1 MSLAGN
7 LPREQSLSVEARYY
21 VTARDWDRATDLYR
35 TLFGFFPDNLDY
47 GLRLTEAQ
55 VEAGKLD
62 DSQATIQALRKL
74 PPPSGEDPRID
85 LQEATAARARSDYQR
100 ELAAASWAVAKG
112 ESRGSRRL
120 IAQARNV
127 EGAAYRRLG
136 DLKKSLAA
144 SFEAR
149 QLFAAVGDR
158 FGEAKTTWKA
168 LRSLTKSRCG
178 FCMTLAIKRRRPRG
192 WMILRASCFL
202 SGTSLELSQPTSA
215 R

>member
-85 LQEATAARARSDYQR
+85 LQEATAARARSTLSSLFGWAMR
-100 ELAAASWAVAKG
+100 EGIADANPVIGTNDPLAGKR
-112 ESRGSRRL
+112 SRLSDFLG
-120 IAQARNV
+120 V
-127 EGAAYRRLG
+127 E
-136 DLKKSLAA
+136 
-144 SFEAR
+144 
-149 QLFAAVGDR
+149 FAI
-158 FGEAKTTWKA
+158 E
-168 LRSLTKSRCG
+168 
-178 FCMTLAIKRRRPRG
+178 RRPG
-192 WMILRASCFL
+192 C
-202 SGTSLELSQPTSA
+202 G
-215 R
+215 